1 MSSYEQ
7 RCAMISKC
15 LHKALVENWAMG
27 QNWANLGKFLG
38 KLGQIFGQNWANWA
52 KLGNDF

>member
-1 MSSYEQ
+1 
-7 RCAMISKC
+7 MISKC